1 MPNWKKLIVS
11 GSDAT
16 LNSLNVTNAV
26 TASAFRSTNGT
37 GTPTLTSANN
47 IILSASNA
55 VIIKDASLR
64 LNSFTNA
71 QTSSLIPSD
80 GEIIYNSDR
89 ERILLYTGSNWQ
101 QVLLQGDTTDVVLE
115 DGIISSSAQITSL
128 GFISQSAE
136 GTISSSAQITAFG
149 FISQSAD
156 GFPYTG
162 SAVITGSLNVIGPV
176 TASRFVGDGSELTG
190 LTFAQS
196 VTVKETFT
204 SSLDVNFY
212 HGFDT
217 RNVIVSVYDFN
228 YDVVIPARIRLTDNN
243 NVNVQFAEITSGHVV
258 IAKGGHIVSG
268 TQPVSELAT
277 FADTFTNTTSYTAT
291 HNFGTKNVIVQVY
304 DENDFVII
312 PQSIELTDTNTA
324 VIGFSSPKS
333 GNVVIGK
340 GGHIVSS
347 SVDNAANLG
356 GQPGTYYTN
365 YSNLTN
371 VPQGILS
378 SSNAVYNISGSL
390 LPTVTEIFDLGSD
403 TKRWRDLYLSGSTIY
418 LGNTRL
424 SSPSG
429 SSLEL
434 RDHTNQRTNLIVNE
448 VHVGQIGHTSIVLT
462 QHSGSLLVH
471 QSGSMT
477 PISLAATSSYAL
489 TASYALNA
497 GEGSGFPFTGSAGIQ
512 GDLHVTNT
520 VSASAFIGDGSQLTG
535 IAAGGGSVVENA
547 TVYDNFTNVTSHT
560 STHNFGTKNV
570 LVQVFNN
577 NDQVIIPSSITT
589 INVNNVRI
597 TFPEPVTGRVIIAK
611 GGHLI
616 SGSAGGGGGTASGLL
631 MHSQTL
637 NDDFTI
643 PDNNNAH
650 LIGPVGLNMTMEIGS
665 ESVLSILE
673 N

>member
-37 GTPTLTSANN
+37 GTPTLTSAN
-47 IILSASNA
+47 S
-55 VIIKDASLR
+55 VIISGSEALILKDLALR
-64 LNSFTNA
+64 LESFSNS
-71 QTSSLIPSD
+71 QTSSLTSQD
-80 GEIIYNSDR
+80 GDVIYNSDR
-89 ERILLYTGSNWQ
+89 KKILFYTGSEWKH
-101 QVLLQGDTTDVVLE
+101 VLVQGDAANLPAGV
-115 DGIISSSAQITSL
+115 ISSSAQIDDLFDIDGIVSSSTQITAL
-128 GFISQSAE
+128 GFISQS
-136 GTISSSAQITAFG
+136 G
-149 FISQSAD
+149 D

-162 SAVITGSLNVIGPV
+162 SAIITGSLNVQGPL
-176 TASRFVGDGSELTG
+176 TASAFVGDGSQLTG

-196 VTVKETFT
+196 VTVKDTFT
-204 SSLDVNFY
+204 NSLDVNVY
-212 HGFDT
+212 HGFES
-217 RNVIVSVYDFN
+217 RNILVSVYDFN
-228 YDVVIPARIRLTDNN
+228 YDVVIPARIRLTDDN
-243 NVNVQFAEITSGHVV
+243 NVNVQFAEVTSGHIV

-268 TQPVSELAT
+268 TQEVSEIAT
-277 FADTFTNTTSYTAT
+277 FADSFSGVTSYSAS
-291 HNFGTKNVIVQVY
+291 HQFGTRNVVVQVY
-304 DENDFVII
+304 DENNYQII
-312 PQSIELTDTNTA
+312 PQSIELSDLNTA
-324 VIGFSSPKS
+324 IIRFSSPKS
-333 GNVVIGK
+333 GSVVIGK
-340 GGHIVSS
+340 GGHIISS

-378 SSNAVYNISGSL
+378 SSNAVYSISGSL

-403 TKRWRDLYLSGSTIY
+403 TNRWRDLYLSGSTIY

-512 GDLHVTNT
+512 GTLDVTGDVTAN
-520 VSASAFIGDGSQLTG
+520 AFIGDGSQLTG
-535 IAAGGGSVVENA
+535 ITGGGVDVVETA
-547 TVYDNFTNVTSHT
+547 TVVDTFSSATAHLAI
-560 STHNFGTKNV
+560 HNFGTKNV
-570 LVQVFNN
+570 LVQVYNN
-577 NDQVIIPSSITT
+577 SDEVIIPSTISTPTT
-589 INVNNVRI
+589 GSVRV
-597 TFPEPVTGRVIIAK
+597 TFPEPVSGRVVVAK
-611 GGHLI
+611 GGHLV
-616 SGSAGGGGGTASGLL
+616 SGSGVGGGGGTSAGLL
-631 MHSQTL
+631 MHRQTL
-637 NDDFTI
+637 IDDITV
-643 PDNNNAH
+643 PDAYNAH
-650 LIGPVGLNMTMEIGS
+650 LIGPVGLDMTLTVS
-665 ESVLSILE
+665 TDSVLSILE